1 MNLPALARFAESC
14 EEKRL
19 SSVLLSNPATITW
32 LTGYAPPIQTGPNP
46 FEGGPALGW
55 WDEGKL
61 TLVLSDGEAG
71 AAGALGLGTRDY
83 VAYTIEGPA
92 AGFRHQAAALKE
104 LIAASGDGKGRVG
117 LEFNFLPAALL
128 ETIREALPHAELI
141 PLDASF
147 DLLRAVKTPD
157 EVQRIRAS
165 LALCDLAQAETIR
178 LMRRGMSEIDLWT
191 QVKAALEVAAGGRLP
206 VLADFVAGGRSADI
220 GGLPGGYVLQDGDA
234 VIADI
239 VPRLNGYWG
248 DNCGTHFVGEPPVEL
263 RKRYQIVRE
272 ALCAA
277 IAVVKPGL
285 RACDL
290 DGQLRRA
297 IADAGYP
304 IYPHHS
310 GHGLGT
316 TYHEEP
322 RIVPYNEQALQPG
335 MVIALEPGV
344 YLPGAGGVRLEDVL
358 LVTEAGCE
366 VLTRHLANA

>member
-1 MNLPALARFAESC
+1 
-14 EEKRL
+14 
-19 SSVLLSNPATITW
+19 
-32 LTGYAPPIQTGPNP
+32 
-46 FEGGPALGW
+46 
-55 WDEGKL
+55 
-61 TLVLSDGEAG
+61 
-71 AAGALGLGTRDY
+71 
-83 VAYTIEGPA
+83 
-92 AGFRHQAAALKE
+92 
-104 LIAASGDGKGRVG
+104 
-117 LEFNFLPAALL
+117 
-128 ETIREALPHAELI
+128 LPHAELI

-165 LALCDLAQAETIR
+165 LALCDLAQAETVR

-206 VLADFVAGGRSADI
+206 VLADFVAGGRSADV

-263 RKRYQIVRE
+263 RKAYQVVRE

-277 IAVVKPGL
+277 ISVVKPGL